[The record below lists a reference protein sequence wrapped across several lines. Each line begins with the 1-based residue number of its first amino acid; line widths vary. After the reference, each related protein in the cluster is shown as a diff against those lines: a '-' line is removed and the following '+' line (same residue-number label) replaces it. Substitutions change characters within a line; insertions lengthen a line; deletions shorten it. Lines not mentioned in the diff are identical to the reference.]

1 MNSSEIIIIG
11 GGLAG
16 LTAARQLAAMGRGV
30 VVFEKQKLP
39 NHKVCGEYLSKE
51 VVPYLKKSGVELED
65 APHIDR
71 LVLSS
76 SGGKS
81 LNCPLPLGGIGISR
95 YALDYRLFQAA
106 EKAGAL
112 FIWQSAEAVQWKGTH
127 FEVTSKGETWE
138 AQYVIGSWG
147 KRSALDRVQNRGFF
161 TNSSP
166 WMGIKMHYRTEYPE
180 DQVGLYGFEG
190 GYGGLSVTESGAVNF
205 CYLIHRERF
214 RETPSLESCTK
225 RLLREH
231 PGLGEVLEEAEPL
244 FPKALG
250 ISNIYF
256 GHKEPKK
263 DHVLMAGDA
272 VRLIHPLCGN
282 GMAMAIESG
291 RLLAEVLD
299 GYIKT
304 GAGNRQL
311 LEHTYQKTWEKTFRT
326 RLWVGARLQ
335 QVLTSPNGLN
345 LGIQAGAKVPFLLRA
360 IIRKTHG
367 TP

>member
-16 LTAARQLAAMGRGV
+16 LTAARQLAAAGRDV
-30 VVFEKQKLP
+30 IVFEKQKLP

-51 VVPYLKKSGVELED
+51 VVPYLKKSGVRLDD
-65 APHIDR
+65 APNIDR

-76 SGGKS
+76 ARGKT
-81 LNCPLPLGGIGISR
+81 LNCILPLGGIGISR

-106 EKAGAL
+106 EKAGAS
-112 FIWQSAEAVQWKGTH
+112 FKWQSVEAVQWKGAY
-127 FEVTSKGETWE
+127 FEVNSKGETWK

-161 TNSSP
+161 ANSSP
-166 WMGIKMHYRTEYPE
+166 WMGIKMHYRANYPK

-205 CYLIHRERF
+205 CYLIHRDRF
-214 RETPSLESCTK
+214 RENPSLESCTK
-225 RLLREH
+225 RLLSEH
-231 PGLGEVLEEAEPL
+231 PGLREVLEGAQPL
-244 FPKALG
+244 FSKALG

-256 GHKEPKK
+256 GRKESKK
-263 DHVLMAGDA
+263 DHLLMAGDA

-291 RLLAEVLD
+291 RLLAGVLD
-299 GYIKT
+299 GYIKN

-311 LEHTYQKTWEKTFRT
+311 LERSYQKTWEKTFRT

-335 QVLTSPNGLN
+335 RVLTSPNGLN
-345 LGIQAGAKVPFLLRA
+345 LGIQAGASAPFLLRA
-360 IIRKTHG
+360 IIQKTHG
-367 TP
+367 SL